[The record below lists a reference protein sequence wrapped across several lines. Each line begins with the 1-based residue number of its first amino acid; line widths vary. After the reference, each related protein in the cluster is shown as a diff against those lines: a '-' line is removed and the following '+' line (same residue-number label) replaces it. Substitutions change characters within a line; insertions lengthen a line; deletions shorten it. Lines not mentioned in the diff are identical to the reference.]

1 MAPFKTLDLP
11 RALLPDLQ
19 RSKDT
24 DRCAALGAQRS
35 QDSVKTADANLDCE
49 FVEKAPITLILDF
62 EGSTK

>member
-1 MAPFKTLDLP
+1 MT
-11 RALLPDLQ
+11 RALDSPRELLLGLQ
-19 RSKDT
+19 RKEDT